1 MQQLNH
7 YPGSESKKRRLT
19 FCVYL
24 LPALIAFCLVSVQL
38 DCAQDLAFTCNGP
51 GMTIDEPFN
60 VGQGVFLVRA
70 IQVYGLGIISPDSLK
85 EIFEHPNYLPDHPPL
100 GRLLIGISHE
110 FISWLAGGSN
120 GRPFVVTYGR
130 FASAFC
136 FACLVFVV
144 GWFTCLKSGWKSGL
158 LAAASL
164 MMMPRLFGHA
174 HIAALETVTAL
185 FYVLT
190 VLSVVHFWNTEQPP
204 TGKLCCLTGLLLGL
218 ALLTKIQAVLIPVP
232 VIIWA
237 FWKWR
242 HKALVPLFC
251 WGAAGLLVFF
261 LGWPWLWF
269 DPVDRL
275 SEYLGR
281 TTGRAAIY
289 VEYFGNKY
297 ADNELPWHYPWT
309 LFLTTVPVGLLIS
322 GLIGST
328 KIRRAFK
335 DNQQQRP
342 DGEVLLLM
350 SMLWP
355 LILFSLPGI
364 TVYDGVRLFLMVFPL
379 AAVFIGQGAVIAF
392 DWLNRKISTR
402 LAATVVSLLILTQA
416 YATIT
421 CAPCWLS
428 YYSLL
433 TGGLN
438 GAKALGMEVTYWG
451 DSITAGM
458 LQEVVDQ
465 IPENSI
471 VQVSPILHPAYLQ
484 TLQET
489 PELKRKGIR
498 LIPFESERPVSE
510 YVLYFQRNPYLPKIL
525 QTPQSD
531 SWSAIT
537 EVIRQ
542 DVPLARLIRLKIPR

>member
-1 MQQLNH
+1 MKQLNQQH
-7 YPGSESKKRRLT
+7 GSESKKWLLT
-19 FCVYL
+19 FWACL
-24 LPALIAFCLVSVQL
+24 LLALIAFCLVSIQL
-38 DCAQDLAFTCNGP
+38 DCAQDLAFTGNGP

-70 IQVYGLGIISPDSLK
+70 IQVYGLGIFSPDSLR

-110 FISWLAGGSN
+110 FVSWLAGGSDS
-120 GRPFVVTYGR
+120 RPFVVTYGR
-130 FASAFC
+130 YASAFC
-136 FACLVFVV
+136 FACLVFIV
-144 GWFTCLKSGWKSGL
+144 GWFTSLKSGHKSGF

-164 MMMPRLFGHA
+164 IVIPRLFGHA

-190 VLSVVHFWNTEQPP
+190 VLSIVHFWDTERPP
-204 TGKLCCLTGLLLGL
+204 ACKLCCLTGLILGL
-218 ALLTKIQAVLIPVP
+218 ALLTKIQAILIPIP

-242 HKALVPLFC
+242 HKALMPLFC
-251 WGAAGLLVFF
+251 WGAVGVLVFF

-275 SEYLGR
+275 NEYLGR
-281 TTGRAAIY
+281 TTGRASIY
-289 VEYFGNKY
+289 VEYFGSKY
-297 ADNELPWHYPWT
+297 ADNELPWHYPWSM
-309 LFLTTVPVGLLIS
+309 FLTMIPVGLLIL
-322 GLIGST
+322 GFIGSS
-328 KIRRAFK
+328 KIGRSFK
-335 DNQQQRP
+335 DAQQQRP
-342 DGEVLLLM
+342 NGEVLLLI

-355 LILFSLPGI
+355 LVLFSLPGV
-364 TVYDGVRLFLMVFPL
+364 TNYDGVRLFLMVFPL
-379 AAVFIGQGAVIAF
+379 AAILIGQGAVIAI
-392 DWLNRKISTR
+392 DWLNRKLSTR
-402 LAATVVSLLILTQA
+402 LATAVVSLLILTQT

-433 TGGLN
+433 TGGVK
-438 GAKALGMEVTYWG
+438 GANTLGMEVTYWG

-458 LQEVVDQ
+458 LQEVVDHL
-465 IPENSI
+465 PENSV
-471 VQVSPILHPAYLQ
+471 VQVAPILHPAYLQ

-498 LIPFESERPVSE
+498 LIPFESGSPVSE

-525 QTPQSD
+525 QAPQSD
-531 SWSAIT
+531 SWSVIA
-537 EVIRQ
+537 EVVRQ
-542 DVPLARLIRLKIPR
+542 DVPLARLIRLKNQR